1 MLQSAKKGKEL
12 LRKFQ
17 SSQIL
22 VLKLTM
28 IITYKPITLDSLLLQ
43 LFKEQETP
51 KTIKTWKFTK
61 KQTNPKGKYAWE
73 ILNIYL

>member
-17 SSQIL
+17 FSQIL

-51 KTIKTWKFTK
+51 KTIKT
-61 KQTNPKGKYAWE
+61 
-73 ILNIYL
+73 

>member
-17 SSQIL
+17 FSQIL

-51 KTIKTWKFTK
+51 KMIKTWKFTK

-73 ILNIYL
+73 IVNIYL